1 MRLLR
6 EYYQEG
12 RNIMELLRGGEPGP
26 VTDPAAVLAAYDLQA
41 GSYVEAALDPARR
54 PALLA
59 YAAAVAGLLDELGAR
74 SFLEAGVG
82 EATTLAHVVGQ
93 GGSGRAPAAAGL
105 DISWSR
111 LAHGIRYARS
121 QGASVSL
128 VLGDLFRIPA
138 ADDAFDVVYTSHSIE
153 PNRGRE
159 AEALRELHRV
169 ARRHVVLLEPASALG
184 GRETR
189 ARIERHRYCTD
200 LSGHA
205 RALGFRIVQHRLFD
219 VCTRPDNETELI
231 VLEKSAAAAPS
242 AALPGFACPACRSRL
257 EAARGHHFCR
267 ECCLIYP
274 VIDGI
279 PCLLA
284 SASILGSSYLEM
296 PA

>member
-12 RNIMELLRGGEPGP
+12 RNIMELLRGGAPGP

-41 GSYVEAALDPARR
+41 GSYVEAARDPARR

-59 YAAAVAGLLDELGAR
+59 YAAAVAALLEGLGAR

-82 EATTLAHVVGQ
+82 EATTLAHVVGRS
-93 GGSGRAPAAAGL
+93 GGGPAPAAAGL

-111 LAHGIRYARS
+111 LAHGLRYARS
-121 QGASVSL
+121 EGAGVSL

-138 ADDAFDVVYTSHSIE
+138 PDDAFDVVYTSHSIE

-189 ARIERHRYCTD
+189 ARIERHRYCTGLAD
-200 LSGHA
+200 HA
-205 RALGFRIVQHRLFD
+205 RALGFRIVEHRLFD

-257 EAARGHHFCR
+257 ETARGHRYCR

-274 VIDGI
+274 VVDGI

-296 PA
+296 SA